1 MNKAIKYGSIDIG
14 SNAIRLL
21 ISTAHYTN
29 EGVFFKKNSL
39 IRVPVRLGQDVFT
52 KGKIGAKCQKRLLQ
66 AMIAYRNLMDAHGV
80 EDYLACATSA
90 MRDAENSKQL
100 LKEIKQKANIQVE
113 VISGSK
119 EAEIIF
125 QTHIEK
131 LLNHDSAYLYI
142 DVGGGSTELSY
153 FNGKVLVAS
162 RSFNIGTI
170 RLLNKLVED
179 HQWVLMEKWIKETI
193 GDRTDVK
200 AIASGGNIN
209 RVYKII
215 GKKKLEAI
223 TLDEI
228 IEVKDKIVNTDED
241 RRQQKFNMNP
251 DRADV
256 ILPALSIY
264 LNVFEWAN
272 TSEIYVPKV
281 GLSDGLIRKLHADS
295 LPYTFS

>member
-1 MNKAIKYGSIDIG
+1 MSKAIKYGSIDIG

-21 ISTAHYTN
+21 ISTAHYSSD
-29 EGVFFKKNSL
+29 GVFFKKNSL
-39 IRVPVRLGQDVFT
+39 IRVPIRLGQDVFT
-52 KGKIGAKCQKRLLQ
+52 KGKIGSKNQKRMIQ

-100 LKEIKQKANIQVE
+100 LKEIKQKANINIE
-113 VISGSK
+113 IISGSK

-125 QTHIEK
+125 QTHIEQ
-131 LLNHDSAYLYI
+131 LLNHDKAYLYV
-142 DVGGGSTELSY
+142 DVGGGSTELSF

-162 RSFNIGTI
+162 RSFNVGTI
-170 RLLNKLVED
+170 RLLNNIVDDKE
-179 HQWVLMEKWIKETI
+179 WELMEEWVKETI
-193 GDRTDVK
+193 GDTKEVN

-223 TLDEI
+223 YFDEI
-228 IEVKDKIVNTDED
+228 SNVKQKIMDTPEEK
-241 RRQQKFNMNP
+241 RQQKFNMNP

-264 LNVFEWAN
+264 LSAFKWAN
-272 TSEIYVPKV
+272 VNEIYVPKV

-295 LPYTFS
+295 LPYTF

>member
-21 ISTAHYTN
+21 ISTAHYSN

-39 IRVPVRLGQDVFT
+39 IRVPIRLGQDVFM
-52 KGKIGAKCQKRLLQ
+52 KGKIGAKNQKRMIQ

-100 LKEIKQKANIQVE
+100 IKEIKQKANINIE

-131 LLNHDSAYLYI
+131 LLNHDEAYLYI
-142 DVGGGSTELSY
+142 DVGGGSTELSF
-153 FNGKVLVAS
+153 FNGKKLVS
-162 RSFNIGTI
+162 SQSFNVGTI
-170 RLLNKLVED
+170 RLLNNVVEEK
-179 HQWVLMEKWIKETI
+179 QWVLMESWIKETI
-193 GDRTDVK
+193 GDINNVK

-215 GKKKLEAI
+215 GKKKLEVI
-223 TLDEI
+223 YIDEVSEVRQQI
-228 IEVKDKIVNTDED
+228 IDTPEDK
-241 RRQQKFNMNP
+241 RQQKFNMNP

-264 LNVFEWAN
+264 LNVFRWAN

-281 GLSDGLIRKLHADS
+281 GLSDGLVRKLHADN
-295 LPYTFS
+295 LPYTF

>member
-21 ISTAHYTN
+21 ISTAHYSN

-52 KGKIGAKCQKRLLQ
+52 KGKIGSKSQKRLLQ

-100 LKEIKQKANIQVE
+100 LKEIKQKANIQIE
-113 VISGSK
+113 IISGSK

-131 LLNHDSAYLYI
+131 LLNHDDAYLYI
-142 DVGGGSTELSY
+142 DVGGGSTELSF
-153 FNGKVLVAS
+153 FNGKMLVAS
-162 RSFNIGTI
+162 QSFNVGTI
-170 RLLNKLVED
+170 RLLNNIVDEN
-179 HQWVLMEKWIKETI
+179 QWDLMKSWIKETI
-193 GDRTDVK
+193 GDNTNVK

-215 GKKKLEAI
+215 GKKKLEVI
-223 TLDEI
+223 KLDEI
-228 IEVKDKIVNTDED
+228 IEVKNKIVNTPED

-272 TSEIYVPKV
+272 TKDIYVPKV